1 MKMRAV
7 VLEGPNQFHAVSDYP
22 KPVITDG
29 EMLMK
34 MERAAICGTDI
45 RILEGKKTKD
55 VRYPSVI
62 GHEMCGTIVETG
74 KGVKGYSPG
83 DKVAVANVIPCGCCD
98 MCRRGMENVC
108 MNRKAIGYE
117 FDGGFA
123 EYVRLP
129 EIAIQSGNIVK
140 LPEHVSFAEGA
151 IIEPLSCCLRG
162 QRNVNL
168 KFNDNVLIVGAGP
181 IGLMHIL
188 LAKAAGA
195 RRVVVSELNEYR
207 RRKALECGADVV
219 VDSSK
224 ENLEEIVAAET
235 HGVGMDVIIM
245 AIGIPALVTPT
256 IRLARKGGAVSL
268 FAGFAKGVMADLDPN
283 IIHYNEL
290 KVTGSS
296 AYKRQDY
303 LDAAE
308 MVING
313 YLDLKP
319 IVTHT
324 YKIEDFQA
332 AYEMNKSGAG
342 LKIEIEP

>member
-7 VLEGPNQFHAVSDYP
+7 VLEGPNKFHAVTDYP
-22 KPVITDG
+22 KPEIKAG

-45 RILEGKKTKD
+45 RILEGTKTKD
-55 VRYPSVI
+55 VRYPSII
-62 GHEMCGTIVETG
+62 GHEMCGTIVEIG
-74 KGVKGYSPG
+74 DGVEGYKLG
-83 DKVAVANVIPCGCCD
+83 DKVAVANVIPCGCCP

-108 MNRKAIGYE
+108 MNRQAIGYE

-129 EIAIQSGNIVK
+129 EVAIRKGNIVK

-151 IIEPLSCCLRG
+151 VIEPLSCCLRG
-162 QRNVNL
+162 QRNVDL

-181 IGLMHIL
+181 IGLMHVL

-195 RRVVVSELNEYR
+195 RRVIVSELNEYR
-207 RRKALECGADVV
+207 RQKALECGADIV
-219 VDSSK
+219 VDSTK
-224 ENLEEIVAAET
+224 EDLEAIVKRET
-235 HGVGMDVIIM
+235 DGLGMDVIIM
-245 AIGIPALVTPT
+245 AIGVPSLITPT
-256 IRLARKGGAVSL
+256 IKLARKGGAVSL
-268 FAGFAKGVMADLDPN
+268 FAGFVKGVMADLDPN

>member
-1 MKMRAV
+1 MRAV
-7 VLEGPNQFHAVSDYP
+7 ILEGPDRFHAVSDYP
-22 KPVITDG
+22 KPQIEAG

-45 RILEGKKTKD
+45 RILEGKKTKG

-62 GHEMCGTIVETG
+62 GHEMSGTIVEVG
-74 KGVKGYSPG
+74 EGVEGYVIG
-83 DKVAVANVIPCGCCD
+83 ERVAVANVIPCGCCE

-108 MNRKAIGYE
+108 MKRKAIGYE

-123 EYVRLP
+123 EYVRIP
-129 EIAIQSGNIVK
+129 KIAIESGNIVK
-140 LPEHVSFAEGA
+140 LPEHVTFAEAA

-162 QRNVNL
+162 QRNVDL
-168 KFNDNVLIVGAGP
+168 KFNDNVLVIGAGP
-181 IGLMHIL
+181 IGLMHVL

-195 RRVVVSELNEYR
+195 RKVIVSELNEYR
-207 RRKALECGADVV
+207 RKKALECGADIVL
-219 VDSSK
+219 DSSK
-224 ENLEEIVAAET
+224 EDLEKVVMSET
-235 HGVGMDVIIM
+235 NGIGMDVIIM
-245 AIGIPALVTPT
+245 AIGVPALVTPT
-256 IRLARKGGAVSL
+256 IRLARKGGAISL
-268 FAGFAKGVMADLDPN
+268 FAGFSKGVMADLDPN
-283 IIHYNEL
+283 VIHYNEL

-324 YKIEDFQA
+324 YKIEDFQE
-332 AYEMNKSGAG
+332 AYKMNKSGAG

>member
-1 MKMRAV
+1 MRAV
-7 VLEGPNQFHAVSDYP
+7 VLEGPNQFGVKEVE
-22 KPVITDG
+22 KPTINQD
-29 EMLMK
+29 EMLLK

-55 VRYPSVI
+55 VRYPSII
-62 GHEMCGTIVETG
+62 GHEMSGTIVEVG
-74 KGVKGYSPG
+74 ENVEGFKVG
-83 DKVAVANVIPCGCCD
+83 DRVAVANVIPCGCCP

-117 FDGGFA
+117 FDGGLA

-129 EIAIQSGNIVK
+129 EIAIKSGNIVK
-140 LPEHVSFAEGA
+140 IPEHVSFAEGA

-181 IGLMHIL
+181 IGLMHVL

-195 RRVVVSELNEYR
+195 RRVIVSELNAYR
-207 RRKALECGADVV
+207 RQKALDCGADIVLDPNTDDLAAVV
-219 VDSSK
+219 
-224 ENLEEIVAAET
+224 AQET
-235 HGVGMDVIIM
+235 GGIGMDIIIM
-245 AIGIPALVTPT
+245 AIGVPALVTPT
-256 IRLARKGGAVSL
+256 LKLARKGGAVSL

-283 IIHYNEL
+283 VIHYNEL

-303 LDAAE
+303 LDASE

-324 YKIEDFQA
+324 YKIDDFQA

>member
-7 VLEGPNQFHAVSDYP
+7 VLEGPNKFHAVSDYP

-29 EMLMK
+29 EMLLK

-62 GHEMCGTIVETG
+62 GHEMCGTIVEIG
-74 KGVKGYSPG
+74 KGVDGYSVG

-129 EIAIQSGNIVK
+129 GIAIQSGNIVK

-207 RRKALECGADVV
+207 RKKALECGADVV
-219 VDSSK
+219 VDASK
-224 ENLEEIVAAET
+224 ENLEEIVAKET
-235 HGVGMDVIIM
+235 GGVGMDVIIM

-256 IRLARKGGAVSL
+256 IKLARKGGAVSL

-308 MVING
+308 MVIGG

>member
-1 MKMRAV
+1 MNMRAV
-7 VLEGPNQFHAVSDYP
+7 VLEGANQFRAVADYP
-22 KPVITDG
+22 KPEIKAG

-45 RILEGKKTKD
+45 RILEGKKTKG

-62 GHEMCGTIVETG
+62 GHEMSGTIVEIG
-74 KGVKGYSPG
+74 DGVEGYQIG

-108 MNRKAIGYE
+108 MNRQAIGYE

-129 EIAIQSGNIVK
+129 EIAIKSGNIVK

-168 KFNDNVLIVGAGP
+168 KFNDNVLIIGAGP
-181 IGLMHIL
+181 IGLMHVL

-195 RRVVVSELNEYR
+195 RRVIVSELNEYR
-207 RRKALECGADVV
+207 RGKALECGADVV

-224 ENLEEIVAAET
+224 EDLETVVKKET
-235 HGVGMDVIIM
+235 NGLGMDVVIM
-245 AIGIPALVTPT
+245 AIGIPALVNQALQ
-256 IRLARKGGAVSL
+256 LARKGGAVSL
-268 FAGFAKGVMADLDPN
+268 FAGFTKGVKAEIDPN
-283 IIHYNEL
+283 VIHYNEL

>member
-1 MKMRAV
+1 MNMRAV
-7 VLEGPNQFHAVSDYP
+7 VLEGPNKFHAVSDYP
-22 KPVITDG
+22 KPEITDG
-29 EMLMK
+29 EMLLK

-62 GHEMCGTIVETG
+62 GHEMCGTIVEIAD
-74 KGVKGYSPG
+74 GVEGFAIG
-83 DKVAVANVIPCGCCD
+83 DKVAIANVIPCGCCP
-98 MCRRGMENVC
+98 MCRMGRENVC
-108 MNRKAIGYE
+108 MNRQAIGYE

-123 EYVRLP
+123 EYVRIP
-129 EIAIQSGNIVK
+129 QVAIRSGNVVK
-140 LPEHVSFAEGA
+140 LPEHVTFAEGA
-151 IIEPLSCCLRG
+151 VIEPLSCCLRG
-162 QRNVNL
+162 QRNAGV

-181 IGLMHIL
+181 IGLMHVM

-195 RRVVVSELNEYR
+195 RRVIVSELNEYR
-207 RRKALECGADVV
+207 RGKALECGADIV
-219 VDSSK
+219 VDSTK
-224 ENLEEIVAAET
+224 EDLEQIVMRET
-235 HGVGMDVIIM
+235 KGIGMDVIIM
-245 AIGIPALVTPT
+245 AIGVPSLVTPT
-256 IRLARKGGAVSL
+256 IKLARKGGAVSL
-268 FAGFAKGVMADLDPN
+268 FAGFTKGVMADLDPN

-290 KVTGSS
+290 IVTGSS

-303 LDAAE
+303 LDASE

-319 IVTHT
+319 IITHT

>member
-1 MKMRAV
+1 
-7 VLEGPNQFHAVSDYP
+7 
-22 KPVITDG
+22 
-29 EMLMK
+29 MK

-45 RILEGKKTKD
+45 RILEGKKTKG

-62 GHEMCGTIVETG
+62 GHEMSGTIVEIG
-74 KGVKGYSPG
+74 DGVEEYAVG

-129 EIAIQSGNIVK
+129 EIAIKSGNIVK

-168 KFNDNVLIVGAGP
+168 KFNDNVLIIGAGP
-181 IGLMHIL
+181 IGLMHVL

-195 RRVVVSELNEYR
+195 HRVVVSELNEYR
-207 RRKALECGADVV
+207 RGKALECGADVV
-219 VDSSK
+219 VDSAN
-224 ENLEEIVAAET
+224 EDLTGIVMRET
-235 HGVGMDVIIM
+235 NGLGMDVIIM
-245 AIGIPALVTPT
+245 AIGVPALVTPSLK
-256 IRLARKGGAVSL
+256 LARKGGAVSL
-268 FAGFAKGVMADLDPN
+268 FSGFTKGVMADLDPN
-283 IIHYNEL
+283 IIHYNEI

-332 AYEMNKSGAG
+332 AYEMNKSGKG

>member
-1 MKMRAV
+1 MRAV
-7 VLEGPNQFHAVSDYP
+7 VLEGPNQFGVKEVE
-22 KPVITDG
+22 KPTINQD
-29 EMLMK
+29 EMLLK

-55 VRYPSVI
+55 VRYPSII
-62 GHEMCGTIVETG
+62 GHEMSGTIVEVG
-74 KGVKGYSPG
+74 ENVEGFKVG
-83 DKVAVANVIPCGCCD
+83 DRVAVANVIPCGCCP

-129 EIAIQSGNIVK
+129 EIAIKSGNIVK
-140 LPEHVSFAEGA
+140 IPEHVSFAEGA

-181 IGLMHIL
+181 IGLMHVL

-195 RRVVVSELNEYR
+195 RRVIVSELNAYR
-207 RRKALECGADVV
+207 RQKALDCGADIVLDPNTDDLAAVV
-219 VDSSK
+219 
-224 ENLEEIVAAET
+224 AQET
-235 HGVGMDVIIM
+235 GGIGMDIIIM
-245 AIGIPALVTPT
+245 AIGVPALVTPT
-256 IRLARKGGAVSL
+256 LKLARKGGAVSL

-283 IIHYNEL
+283 VIHYNEL

-303 LDAAE
+303 LDASE

-324 YKIEDFQA
+324 YKIDDFQA

>member
-7 VLEGPNQFHAVSDYP
+7 ILEGPNNFRAVSDYP
-22 KPVITDG
+22 KPVIGDG

-45 RILEGKKTKD
+45 RILEGKKTKG

-62 GHEMCGTIVETG
+62 GHEMSGTITEIGDGVENYA
-74 KGVKGYSPG
+74 VG

-129 EIAIQSGNIVK
+129 KIAIQSGNIVK

-181 IGLMHIL
+181 IGLMHVL

-195 RRVVVSELNEYR
+195 RRVIVSELNEYR
-207 RRKALECGADVV
+207 RQKALECGADMA

-224 ENLEEIVAAET
+224 EDLEKIVAEET
-235 HGVGMDVIIM
+235 GGIGMDVIIM

-256 IRLARKGGAVSL
+256 IKLARKGGAVSF

-290 KVTGSS
+290 NVTGSS

-313 YLDLKP
+313 YLNLRP
-319 IVTHT
+319 IITHT

>member
-1 MKMRAV
+1 MRAV
-7 VLEGPNQFHAVSDYP
+7 VLEGPNQFVVKEVA
-22 KPVITDG
+22 KPTINQD
-29 EMLMK
+29 EMLLK

-55 VRYPSVI
+55 VRYPSII
-62 GHEMCGTIVETG
+62 GHEMSGTIVEVG
-74 KGVKGYSPG
+74 ENVEGFKVG
-83 DKVAVANVIPCGCCD
+83 DRVAVANVIPCGCCP

-129 EIAIQSGNIVK
+129 EIAIKSGNIVK
-140 LPEHVSFAEGA
+140 IPEHVSFAEGA

-181 IGLMHIL
+181 IGLMHVL

-195 RRVVVSELNEYR
+195 RRVIVSELNAYR
-207 RRKALECGADVV
+207 RQKALDCGADIVLDPNTDDLAAVV
-219 VDSSK
+219 
-224 ENLEEIVAAET
+224 AQET
-235 HGVGMDVIIM
+235 GGIGMDIIIM
-245 AIGIPALVTPT
+245 AIGVPALVTPT
-256 IRLARKGGAVSL
+256 LKLARKGGTVSL

-283 IIHYNEL
+283 VIHYNEL

-303 LDAAE
+303 LDASE

-324 YKIEDFQA
+324 YKIDDFQA

>member
-1 MKMRAV
+1 MNMRAV
-7 VLEGPNQFHAVSDYP
+7 VLEGANRFHAVSDYP
-22 KPVITDG
+22 KPEIGEG

-45 RILEGKKTKD
+45 RILEGKKTKG

-62 GHEMCGTIVETG
+62 GHEVSGTIVEIG
-74 KGVKGYSPG
+74 KDVEGFQIG
-83 DKVAVANVIPCGCCD
+83 DRVAVANVIPCGCCD

-129 EIAIQSGNIVK
+129 EIAVKSGNIVK

-151 IIEPLSCCLRG
+151 VIEPLSCCLRG
-162 QRNVNL
+162 QRNVGL
-168 KFNDNVLIVGAGP
+168 KFNDNVLIIGAGP
-181 IGLMHIL
+181 IGLMHVL

-195 RRVVVSELNEYR
+195 RRVIVSELNEYR
-207 RRKALECGADVV
+207 RGKALECGADLV
-219 VDSSK
+219 VDSGK
-224 ENLEEIVAAET
+224 EDLEEIVKRET
-235 HGVGMDVIIM
+235 NGLGMDVVIM
-245 AIGIPALVTPT
+245 AIGIPALVNPA
-256 IRLARKGGAVSL
+256 LKLVRKGGAVSL

-283 IIHYNEL
+283 LIHYNEIRM
-290 KVTGSS
+290 TGSS

-324 YKIEDFQA
+324 YKIEEFQA
-332 AYEMNKSGAG
+332 AYEMNKSGKA
-342 LKIEIEP
+342 

>member
-7 VLEGPNQFHAVSDYP
+7 VLEGPNNFHAVSDYP
-22 KPVITDG
+22 KPEITAG

-62 GHEMCGTIVETG
+62 GHEMSGTIVEIG
-74 KGVKGYSPG
+74 AEVEGFSVG
-83 DKVAVANVIPCGCCD
+83 DRVAVANVIPCGCCE

-123 EYVRLP
+123 EYVRIP
-129 EIAIQSGNIVK
+129 QIAIKSGNIVK
-140 LPEHVSFAEGA
+140 LPEHVTFAEGA

-168 KFNDNVLIVGAGP
+168 KFNDNVLVVGAGP
-181 IGLMHIL
+181 IGLMHVL

-195 RRVVVSELNEYR
+195 RRVIVSELNEYR
-207 RRKALECGADVV
+207 RQKALECGADIV
-219 VDSSK
+219 VDTSR

-235 HGVGMDVIIM
+235 EGVGMDVIIM

-256 IRLARKGGAVSL
+256 IKLARKGGAVVL

-303 LDAAE
+303 LDAAK
-308 MVING
+308 MVISG
-313 YLDLKP
+313 YLNLKP

-324 YKIEDFQA
+324 YKIEDFQK

>member
-7 VLEGPNQFHAVSDYP
+7 VLEGPNNFRAVSDYP
-22 KPVITDG
+22 KPVIGDG

-45 RILEGKKTKD
+45 RILEGKKTKG

-62 GHEMCGTIVETG
+62 GHEMSGTITEIGDGVENYA
-74 KGVKGYSPG
+74 VG

-129 EIAIQSGNIVK
+129 KIAIQSGNIVK

-181 IGLMHIL
+181 IGLMHVL

-195 RRVVVSELNEYR
+195 RRVIVSELNEYR
-207 RRKALECGADVV
+207 RQKALECGADMA

-224 ENLEEIVAAET
+224 EDLEKIVAEET
-235 HGVGMDVIIM
+235 GGIGMDVIIM

-256 IRLARKGGAVSL
+256 IKLARKGGAVSF

-290 KVTGSS
+290 NVTGSS

-313 YLDLKP
+313 YLNLRP
-319 IVTHT
+319 IITHT

>member
-1 MKMRAV
+1 MRAV
-7 VLEGPNQFHAVSDYP
+7 VLEGPNQFVVKEVA
-22 KPVITDG
+22 KPTINQD
-29 EMLMK
+29 EMLLK

-55 VRYPSVI
+55 VRYPSII
-62 GHEMCGTIVETG
+62 GHEMSGTIVEVG
-74 KGVKGYSPG
+74 ENVEGFKVG
-83 DKVAVANVIPCGCCD
+83 DRVAVANVIPCGCCP

-129 EIAIQSGNIVK
+129 EIAIKSGNIVK
-140 LPEHVSFAEGA
+140 IPEHVSFAEGA

-181 IGLMHIL
+181 IGLMHVL

-195 RRVVVSELNEYR
+195 RRVIVSELNAYR
-207 RRKALECGADVV
+207 RQKALDCGADIVLDPNTDDLAAVV
-219 VDSSK
+219 
-224 ENLEEIVAAET
+224 AQET
-235 HGVGMDVIIM
+235 GGIGMDIIIM
-245 AIGIPALVTPT
+245 AIGVPALVTPT
-256 IRLARKGGAVSL
+256 LKLARKGGAVSL

-283 IIHYNEL
+283 VIHYNEL

-303 LDAAE
+303 LDASE

-324 YKIEDFQA
+324 YKIDDFQA

>member
-1 MKMRAV
+1 MRAV
-7 VLEGPNQFHAVSDYP
+7 VLEGPNQFGVKEVE
-22 KPVITDG
+22 KPTINQD
-29 EMLMK
+29 EMLLK

-55 VRYPSVI
+55 VRYPSII
-62 GHEMCGTIVETG
+62 GHEMSGTIVEVG
-74 KGVKGYSPG
+74 ENVEGFKVG
-83 DKVAVANVIPCGCCD
+83 DRVAVANVIPCGCCP

-129 EIAIQSGNIVK
+129 EIAIKSGNIVK
-140 LPEHVSFAEGA
+140 IPEHVSFAEGA

-181 IGLMHIL
+181 IGLMHVL

-195 RRVVVSELNEYR
+195 SRVIVSELNAYR
-207 RRKALECGADVV
+207 RQKALDCGADIVLDPNTDDLAAVV
-219 VDSSK
+219 
-224 ENLEEIVAAET
+224 AQET
-235 HGVGMDVIIM
+235 GGIGMDIIIM
-245 AIGIPALVTPT
+245 AIGVPALVTPT
-256 IRLARKGGAVSL
+256 LKLARKGGAVSL

-283 IIHYNEL
+283 VIHYNEL

-303 LDAAE
+303 LDASE

-324 YKIEDFQA
+324 YKIDDFQA